1 MIIFESLNFVLFA
14 TFVVRMSV
22 FDVFTALANLAVG
35 SCNGAL
41 VKVERSFRAAAR
53 RQIMAEKIVYLNG
66 SFVAENEA
74 KVSVLD
80 SGFNAGDGVYDVT
93 RTFAHKPFRL
103 RDHTARLFRSLRY
116 TRIDCGLSLEDMEKV
131 TVEVFER
138 NRPMLEKEE
147 EVAIWQVVSRGMR
160 SSRGNRT
167 IGRATVAIYCISIA
181 FEEFARHY
189 VDGVKLVI
197 PSTRRIP
204 PQCLEPKAKIN
215 NKMNHNMAI
224 FEAKQVDPHAIPL
237 MLDLDGN
244 ISESNAH
251 NFFLVVNGKLC
262 TPSNKNVLDGVTKDA
277 LFRLASKLEIEV
289 MEGNFTPYDAYN
301 AEEAFLA
308 STSPTIV
315 PVQSINGVRP
325 TQEVPGPVTKRLIQA
340 WSDMVGVDIVLQ
352 ALNHLAGEERERLL
366 KQWRD
371 KIAA

>member
-1 MIIFESLNFVLFA
+1 
-14 TFVVRMSV
+14 
-22 FDVFTALANLAVG
+22 
-35 SCNGAL
+35 
-41 VKVERSFRAAAR
+41 
-53 RQIMAEKIVYLNG
+53 MAEKIVYLNG
-66 SFVAENEA
+66 SFVPESEA

-93 RTFAHKPFRL
+93 RTFDHKPFRL

-116 TRIDCGLSLEDMEKV
+116 TRIDCGLSLDDMERV
-131 TVEVFER
+131 SGEVFER
-138 NRPMLEKEE
+138 NRPMLAKEE
-147 EVAIWQVVSRGMR
+147 EVAIWQVVSRGVR

-167 IGRATVAIYCISIA
+167 IGEATVAIYCISIA

-224 FEAKQVDPHAIPL
+224 FEAKQVDSHAIPL

-262 TPSNKNVLDGVTKDA
+262 TPSNKNVLDGITKDA
-277 LFRLASKLEIEV
+277 LFGLASKLEIEV

-325 TQEVPGPVTKRLIQA
+325 TREVPGPVTKRLIQA
-340 WSDMVGVDIVLQ
+340 WSEMVGVDIVLQ
-352 ALNHLAGEERERLL
+352 ALNHLVGEERERLL
-366 KQWRD
+366 KEWRD
-371 KIAA
+371 KIGS